1 MDRRT
6 WGLAALILLAAPAL
20 SAQEMSF
27 TIDDTA
33 GGDAGGDP
41 VGDPVGG
48 DGGGMDFGVIDTEE
62 TVKAQAKSREDEAHL
77 IRVIQHRPFLRRRR
91 VEFNPFLGSNVN
103 DNLVNLFVAGGNLN
117 FHLTEVMALGFN
129 GGYALGSET
138 ALFDRVI
145 EDYQVFPQI
154 SKVQWYGTM
163 HFQYAPIYGKFA
175 LFNSWIIPWDAY
187 ALLGLGYTKTELD
200 GHPTLAAGVGQRYFM
215 NRWFTVNMELRDNI
229 FNENYPS
236 GSELV
241 HNLLF
246 TAGVSFFIPPDFE
259 YKTLR

>member
-6 WGLAALILLAAPAL
+6 WGLATLILFAAPTL
-20 SAQEMSF
+20 SAQEMTFSL
-27 TIDDTA
+27 DDT
-33 GGDAGGDP
+33 GGSADAPAGDP
-41 VGDPVGG
+41 VAGD
-48 DGGGMDFGVIDTEE
+48 DGGAMDFGVIDTEE
-62 TVKAQAKSREDEAHL
+62 AVKEQARSKRAENDL
-77 IRVIQHRPFLRRRR
+77 IRTIQHRPFLRRKRA
-91 VEFNPFLGSNVN
+91 EFNPFLGSNVN

-117 FHLTEVMALGFN
+117 FHLTEVMAIGVN

-154 SKVQWYGTM
+154 SKVLWYGTL

-187 ALLGLGYTKTELD
+187 AVLGVGYTKTELD

-229 FNENYPS
+229 FNEEYPS

-259 YKTLR
+259 YRTLR